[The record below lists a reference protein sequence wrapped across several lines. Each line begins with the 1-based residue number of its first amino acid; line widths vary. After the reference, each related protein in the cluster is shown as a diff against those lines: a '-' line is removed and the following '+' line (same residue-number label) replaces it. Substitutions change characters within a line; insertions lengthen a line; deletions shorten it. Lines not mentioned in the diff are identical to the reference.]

1 MRLAELKVP
10 STGAEPKDPL
20 VVWVICP
27 YPLVALGLGQILEA
41 EVQDYENEEPPAGRV
56 PHLIVLYGDKI
67 EGLSESIKR
76 AQALSPEAPVLVLSL
91 KVELPVALAALKAGA
106 HGFIHAVMEP
116 AQIARAFSVAFSG
129 EMVAPRKLL
138 EFIVSGGVSAATNHR
153 ATEHVAFTPRQ
164 IEILGL
170 VTEGL
175 NNNEIARHLFLSES
189 TVKQHLRGAYKIL
202 GAKNRTEAVRLIRN
216 AG

>member
-1 MRLAELKVP
+1 VKA
-10 STGAEPKDPL
+10 
-20 VVWVICP
+20 
-27 YPLVALGLGQILEA
+27 GQT
-41 EVQDYENEEPPAGRV
+41 QTQTQTQ
-56 PHLIVLYGDKI
+56 I

-91 KVELPVALAALKAGA
+91 RLDLPVALAALKAGA
-106 HGFIHAVMEP
+106 RGFIHAVMEP
-116 AQIARAFSVAFSG
+116 AQIARAFSVAFGG

-138 EFIVSGGVSAATNHR
+138 EFIVSGGVSAVTNHR
-153 ATEHVAFTPRQ
+153 PIEHAAFTPRQ

-202 GAKNRTEAVRLIRN
+202 GAKNRTEAVRRIRN